1 MKTINP
7 IQSWINGQSVQ
18 ATILNAYAINVA
30 LGVSATF
37 YYSLLDETLGAV
49 AQGNL
54 TMTGEAYTQWTV
66 DSYAWDWIA
75 TQLNLTITGDYV
87 PPVPEPIVPEVVAEV
102 TE

>member
-1 MKTINP
+1 MKTITAIP
-7 IQSWINGQSVQ
+7 SWINGQSVQ

-37 YYSLLDETLGAV
+37 YYALLDENLAGI

-75 TQLNLTITGDYV
+75 AQLNLTITGDYV
-87 PPVPEPIVPEVVAEV
+87 PPVPEVVAEV